1 MKTIIMGLSVGL
13 LSLFTASQ
21 AHAQWAVVDSPNLLQ
36 NIENYI
42 VQGEQY
48 STQLQAYENQYLMY
62 ENLVKQ
68 ASIGTITLVISDQS
82 AINDTMDDNETAL
95 QSGDSNS
102 IASNNAQASS
112 SIHTSLSTAQDAL
125 STALADSKSADG
137 QDSELQAQNEMEAA
151 NGQLQQIVTQE
162 IVAEAD
168 YQAAVRKS
176 QQAASNYVSANS
188 STSTTPI
195 GPSAA
200 EQICGSS
207 FSNQYCS
214 NTIQGVSGTIS
225 GGTSTDNQSSSAGSP
240 SDDDSGG

>member
-1 MKTIIMGLSVGL
+1 MKTIIIGITVGL
-13 LSLFTASQ
+13 LSLINASL
-21 AHAQWAVVDSPNLLQ
+21 AHAQWAVVDGTNLIQ
-36 NIENYI
+36 NIKEYV

-48 STQLQAYENQYLMY
+48 ATMLNTYENQLLMY
-62 ENLVKQ
+62 QNLERQ
-68 ASIGTITLVISDQS
+68 ATLRTITLVIPDQR
-82 AINDTMDDNETAL
+82 AINGTMDDNETAL

-112 SIHTSLSTAQDAL
+112 SIHTNLSTAQDAL
-125 STALADSKSADG
+125 STALVDSKSADG
-137 QDSELQAQNEMEAA
+137 QDSELQAQNEMMAA
-151 NGQLQQIVTQE
+151 NGQLQQIVAQE
-162 IVAEAD
+162 IVAESD
-168 YQAAVRKS
+168 YQAAARKS
-176 QQAASNYVSANS
+176 DQDMQQQAASNFVNANS

-225 GGTSTDNQSSSAGSP
+225 GGLSTN
-240 SDDDSGG
+240 